1 MKQVFSGIRI
11 RKSHLKVF
19 SAVCAD
25 FMVVWLATAF
35 ATADILVL
43 TRNIIAAIIA
53 WYAAV
58 TAEEVLEKI

>member
-1 MKQVFSGIRI
+1 MKRVYSGIRI
-11 RKSHLKVF
+11 RKAHLKVF
-19 SAVCAD
+19 STVCAN
-25 FMVVWLATAF
+25 FVVVWLATVF
-35 ATADILVL
+35 TTTDILVL